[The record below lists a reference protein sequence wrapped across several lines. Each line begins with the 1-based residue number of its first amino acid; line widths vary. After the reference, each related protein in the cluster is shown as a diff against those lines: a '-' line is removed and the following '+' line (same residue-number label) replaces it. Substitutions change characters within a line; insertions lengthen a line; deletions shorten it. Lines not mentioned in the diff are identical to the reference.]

1 MYESPF
7 EGPGTPAAAVA
18 LDDDEAPISVGGQT
32 CTVGAGVVLGV
43 DPLDWTFGGKWGAVA
58 NCLSLRPPLLPLTDP
73 SERVLMASTCM
84 SSSSS
89 SSW

>member
-1 MYESPF
+1 MYESAL

-18 LDDDEAPISVGGQT
+18 LLEDDEAPISVGGQT

-43 DPLDWTFGGKWGAVA
+43 DPLDWTFGGRCGAVA
-58 NCLSLRPPLLPLTDP
+58 NCLNLRPPLFP

-89 SSW
+89 SS